1 MQNCGCG
8 WAAVAATKV
17 DALFR
22 RRNLR
27 HFPLRYKYCIII
39 YFTWVA
45 NIIIPALTPYLTR
58 PSESR
63 LRPTWRYDENYFVLF
78 GSLKVPS
85 SLPQK
90 YCTKNKQQSWFVNNT
105 DNRYVDNPITPP
117 PPDRNDPQTF
127 AKKCPRRKWKHKRG
141 RARLSMQRKGM
152 SKRLCWQ
159 NVHQYSSKGKLE
171 ILNITYSLN
180 FI

>member
-105 DNRYVDNPITPP
+105 DNRYVDNPIPP
-117 PPDRNDPQTF
+117 PWQKWPTDIC
-127 AKKCPRRKWKHKRG
+127 KK
-141 RARLSMQRKGM
+141 M
-152 SKRLCWQ
+152 
-159 NVHQYSSKGKLE
+159 SSKKMETQARTRSFKYAEKGHV
-171 ILNITYSLN
+171 
-180 FI
+180 

>member
-1 MQNCGCG
+1 MNLIKSSSFDYYKTRMEQAIKEIHRLSLLFESNRSQPVGDKHLWMQ
-8 WAAVAATKV
+8 WLIRHIATH
-17 DALFR
+17 LYGMLTTHTHR
-22 RRNLR
+22 IRT
-27 HFPLRYKYCIII
+27 C
-39 YFTWVA
+39 TWVA
-45 NIIIPALTPYLTR
+45 KIIIPPLTPYLTR

-117 PPDRNDPQTF
+117 PLTEMTHRHLQ
-127 AKKCPRRKWKHKRG
+127 K
-141 RARLSMQRKGM
+141 
-152 SKRLCWQ
+152 
-159 NVHQYSSKGKLE
+159 NVLE
-171 ILNITYSLN
+171 ENGNTSADALV
-180 FI
+180 